1 MTHNLGS
8 DSLRSPTAG
17 HRMFHTRGEKASA
30 AVAMDKGLLFGLS
43 SLATTSLDEIGEF
56 HDRSWPK
63 VFQLYLWKDKG
74 LNRDLLQRARDGGYD
89 AVALTAD
96 LSWFGNRERDR
107 RNGFSVPPSYSLNQ
121 IWEAA
126 KRPAWT
132 WDLLTTPV
140 YTYAN
145 INGDVPAES
154 MANFINSQLAPDFT
168 WQDAEWVAHEWGGK
182 LALKG
187 VVRADEAV
195 KALGHGFTSI
205 WVSNHGGRQLETSVP
220 TIRVLPEIRAAVGND
235 VEIAIDGGI
244 MRCVEEIVHIT
255 WCGFHRADLL

>member
-1 MTHNLGS
+1 MTRMDAYGA
-8 DSLRSPTAG
+8 RSPTAG
-17 HRMFHTRGEKASA
+17 HRMFHTHGEKASA
-30 AVAMDKGLLFGLS
+30 AVAMDKGLLFSLS
-43 SLATTSLDEIGEF
+43 TMATTSVEEIGRL
-56 HDRSWPK
+56 HSRSLPK

-187 VVRADEAV
+187 VVRA
-195 KALGHGFTSI
+195 
-205 WVSNHGGRQLETSVP
+205 
-220 TIRVLPEIRAAVGND
+220 
-235 VEIAIDGGI
+235 
-244 MRCVEEIVHIT
+244 
-255 WCGFHRADLL
+255 